1 MASDSRG
8 AVDDAVQACLEQ
20 TTLEAGCGMTPVPT
34 TSDDGW
40 TMVENTVERSI
51 SEDTQ
56 RTIDTMEATPS
67 SDEPTYVEGTS
78 VGSVTTTIECTKD
91 GQKGRCEMWL
101 GGGMGIPNVDMADP
115 ELPVTWS

>member
-1 MASDSRG
+1 
-8 AVDDAVQACLEQ
+8 
-20 TTLEAGCGMTPVPT
+20 MTPVPT

>member
-1 MASDSRG
+1 MLFR
-8 AVDDAVQACLEQ
+8 
-20 TTLEAGCGMTPVPT
+20 
-34 TSDDGW
+34 
-40 TMVENTVERSI
+40 
-51 SEDTQ
+51 
-56 RTIDTMEATPS
+56 